1 MAPKKKTSKVNSLLV
16 ILAILL
22 LIATLLKFD
31 VVANVVDPNGKM
43 KLQNIAN
50 DAFPLLLGTM
60 LVILGIAT
68 IATVWVSIAFIAVGV
83 IMVAQRGYQI
93 YMRNKNNSI
102 TTG

>member
-1 MAPKKKTSKVNSLLV
+1 MAARKKPSKVSTLMAILSILLV
-16 ILAILL
+16 IAL
-22 LIATLLKFD
+22 LLKFD

-50 DAFPLLLGTM
+50 DSFPILLGTM

-68 IATVWVSIAFIAVGV
+68 IASVWVSVAFIAVGV
-83 IMVAQRGYQI
+83 VMIAQRAYQI
-93 YMRNKNNSI
+93 YQRNKSTSV